1 MSNEAPLRTAASD
14 AADVLGTFPI
24 VLGGPFGGES
34 DAVSTARL
42 EAFRDAGG
50 TVVETA
56 FSYMGGQSIRALGS
70 RFRSMPGVFDAVVKI
85 GHRGRGEDMPLTVEN
100 IVADTDES
108 RSVLDVDRIGIVLI
122 HNDDPERDVE
132 AIADALDHLVSSG
145 RARAVG
151 ISNWTAPRL
160 TAGIAAL
167 TERGHLPLAS
177 YHRSLAV
184 PDPAA
189 FHGSTLPGDD
199 AVFDVVSDR
208 AVPLLSWSANAG
220 GYFAAAD
227 GPAAGSGDEP
237 GDSPFDSPASRARR
251 ARCRLLAATLGTDPA
266 TVALAWTLGEPRTW
280 ASVGTGSVDRLR
292 STLTT
297 PGLALDAE
305 QRRWLRDG

>member
-1 MSNEAPLRTAASD
+1 MSNEAPLRAVVSD
-14 AADVLGTFPI
+14 AAAVLGTFPI

-70 RFRSMPGVFDAVVKI
+70 RFRAMPGVFDAVVKI
-85 GHRGRGEDMPLTVEN
+85 GHRGRGADMPLTAEN
-100 IVADTDES
+100 ILADTDES

-132 AIADALDHLVSSG
+132 AIADALDQLVTSG

-160 TAGIAAL
+160 AAGIAAL

-184 PDPAA
+184 PDPTA

-199 AVFDVVSDR
+199 AIFDVVADR
-208 AVPLLSWSANAG
+208 AVPLLSWSANSG

-227 GPAAGSGDEP
+227 GTDDEP
-237 GDSPFDSPASRARR
+237 GDGPFDSPASRARR
-251 ARCRLLAATLGTDPA
+251 ARCRLLATTLGTDAA
-266 TVALAWTLGEPRTW
+266 TIALAWTLGEPRTW

-297 PGLALDAE
+297 PELALDAE